1 MKEFV
6 ISEAKAETAV
16 LVGLI
21 TQQQDEA
28 KTKEYLDE
36 LEFLADTAGA
46 VTVKRFTQK
55 VQGPSQV
62 TYVGKGKLEEIRQYI
77 KQQEDAYDEWRD
89 AGSPAPEEGM
99 SAPQPVG
106 MVIFDDELSAKQ
118 IRNIE
123 AELKVKILD
132 RTSLILDIFAMRAQT
147 AEAKTQV
154 ELAQYRYMLPRL
166 QRLWTH
172 LERQGGGSGSG
183 GGKGSVGL
191 RGPGETQ
198 LEMDRRIILQ
208 RITLLKQ
215 RLLEIDQQKTTQRKN
230 RGRLIRVALVGYT
243 NVGKSTMMNLLAK
256 SEVFAENKLFATLDT
271 TVRKM
276 VIGNLPFLLADTV
289 GFIRKLPSDL
299 VESFKST
306 LDEVRE
312 ADLLVHVVDISHPD
326 FEEQIN
332 VVEKTLA
339 DLGCAEKPSLLV
351 FNKIDAYTW
360 TPQDEDDLTE
370 PTRENISLDQLKRTW
385 MAKVSEKGKVNS
397 EQFATAPLFISAKK
411 KENIDELREVLYN
424 KVREL
429 HVQKYPYNDF
439 LYQVEDCDLASTES

>member
-1 MKEFV
+1 MGIFLHISQQITIFAPYKKNIWMKEFV
-6 ISEAKAETAV
+6 ISEAKAETAA

-21 TQQQDEA
+21 TNQQNEA

-36 LEFLADTAGA
+36 LEFLAETAGA
-46 VTVKRFTQK
+46 VVVRRFTQK
-55 VQGPSQV
+55 VGGPSSV
-62 TYVGKGKLEEIRQYI
+62 TYVGSGKLQEIKQYI
-77 KQQEDAYDEWRD
+77 KDCEDADE
-89 AGSPAPEEGM
+89 PL
-99 SAPQPVG
+99 G
-106 MVIFDDELSAKQ
+106 MVIFDDELTAKQ
-118 IRNIE
+118 LRNIE
-123 AELKVKILD
+123 KELQVKILD

-147 AEAKTQV
+147 AEAKAQV
-154 ELAQYRYMLPRL
+154 ELAQHRYMLPRL

-215 RLLEIDQQKTTQRKN
+215 RLAEIDKQKITQRKN

-276 VIGNLPFLLADTV
+276 TIDNLPFLLADTV

-326 FEEQIN
+326 FEEQIR
-332 VVEKTLA
+332 VVEETLKE
-339 DLGCAEKPSLLV
+339 LGCADKPAMLV

-360 TPQDEDDLTE
+360 VEKEEDDLT
-370 PTRENISLDQLKRTW
+370 PVTKENYTLDDLKKTW
-385 MAKVSEKGKVNS
+385 MARSSQYLEC
-397 EQFATAPLFISAKK
+397 LFISARE
-411 KENIDELREVLYN
+411 KENIDELRDILY
-424 KVREL
+424 KRVREL

-439 LYQVEDCDLASTES
+439 LYKDYE